1 MSYVG
6 VAPGTR
12 DSRLAIAASRWDS
25 IQQIRPDLGP
35 AVDLQRTLIGLVIDL
50 TGNLE
55 RSRLPKLS
63 LPSRYLAAK
72 LRKGTP
78 ALAGEPIP
86 MPTAVLKPVL
96 LQLCRELA
104 RGGAGAAADHI
115 HDVIDAGSL
124 EAGSLL
130 AGSLARDQNAIR
142 TAAAHRGLASDL
154 LWLVA
159 ELAVS
164 PFAYALQRMLVSPH
178 GQPLPDAALG
188 AAFDEWRH
196 GYCPMCGSWP
206 AIVESLAGA
215 RVLRCSFCALAWSL
229 PGIACLYCGEA
240 GSAFVISNPDPAR
253 PDRRLEVCG
262 SCRSYVKTVDVV
274 EPSPFPLLAI
284 ADLETM
290 DLDVLAMQQGY
301 QRPALRN
308 FGAIKTSA

>member
-1 MSYVG
+1 
-6 VAPGTR
+6 
-12 DSRLAIAASRWDS
+12 
-25 IQQIRPDLGP
+25 LGP
-35 AVDLQRTLIGLVIDL
+35 AVDLQRKLIGLVIDL
-50 TGNLE
+50 TGALE
-55 RSRLPKLS
+55 QSRLPRLS

-86 MPTAVLKPVL
+86 IPTAVLKPVL
-96 LQLCRELA
+96 LQLCAELA

-130 AGSLARDQNAIR
+130 AGSLARDQNGFR

-164 PFAYALQRMLVSPH
+164 PFAYALQQMLLCPQGHS
-178 GQPLPDAALG
+178 QPVAALG
-188 AAFDEWRH
+188 VALDEWPH
-196 GYCPMCGSWP
+196 GYCPVCGSWP
-206 AIVESLAGA
+206 ALVESLAGA

-229 PGIACLYCGEA
+229 PTEACLYCGEG
-240 GSAFVISNPDPAR
+240 GSAFVTSSPDPAR

-262 SCRSYVKTVDVV
+262 SCRSYVKTVDVT
-274 EPSPFPLLAI
+274 EPAPFPLLAI

-290 DLDVLAMQQGY
+290 DLDVLAMQDGY
-301 QRPALRN
+301 RRPALRS
-308 FGAIKTSA
+308 FGAAKTAV

>member
-6 VAPGTR
+6 FAPGTHR
-12 DSRLAIAASRWDS
+12 SRLITATARWDS
-25 IQQIRPDLGP
+25 ILLARPDLAP
-35 AVDLQRTLIGLVIDL
+35 AVDLQRKLIGLVIDL
-50 TGNLE
+50 TGALE
-55 RSRLPKLS
+55 QGRLPKLS
-63 LPSRYLAAK
+63 LPARYLAAK
-72 LRKGTP
+72 LKKGIP

-86 MPTAVLKPVL
+86 IPTAVLTPVL
-96 LQLCRELA
+96 LKLCQELSS
-104 RGGAGAAADHI
+104 GGAGAAADHI
-115 HDVIDAGSL
+115 HNVIDAGTL

-130 AGSLARDQNAIR
+130 AGSLARDQTAIR

-164 PFAYALQRMLVSPH
+164 PFAYALQQLLVSPPRH
-178 GQPLPDAALG
+178 SQPDAAL
-188 AAFDEWRH
+188 AAALEEWTH

-206 AIVESLAGA
+206 AIVESLAGV

-229 PGIACLYCGEA
+229 PTVSCLYCGE
-240 GSAFVISNPDPAR
+240 GGTAFATSSPDPTR

-262 SCRSYVKTVDVV
+262 SCRSYVKTIDVT

-308 FGAIKTSA
+308 FSTVKPAV

>member
-6 VAPGTR
+6 FAPGPR
-12 DSRLAIAASRWDS
+12 RFRLTIAASRWDS
-25 IQQIRPDLGP
+25 ILLIRPDLAP
-35 AVDLQRTLIGLVIDL
+35 AVDLQRKLIGLVITL
-50 TGNLE
+50 TSVLE
-55 RSRLPKLS
+55 QGRLPKLS
-63 LPSRYLAAK
+63 LPARYLAAK
-72 LRKGTP
+72 LKKGIP

-96 LQLCRELA
+96 LQLCVELA
-104 RGGAGAAADHI
+104 RGGAGGPADHI
-115 HDVIDAGSL
+115 HDVIDAGGL

-164 PFAYALQRMLVSPH
+164 PFAHALQQMLLCPQ
-178 GQPLPDAALG
+178 GQSQPDATLAAAL
-188 AAFDEWRH
+188 DEWPH

-206 AIVESLAGA
+206 AIVESLSGT

-229 PGIACLYCGEA
+229 PTVACLYCGEN
-240 GSAFVISNPDPAR
+240 GSAFVTSSPDPGR
-253 PDRRLEVCG
+253 PDRQLEVCG
-262 SCRSYVKTVDVV
+262 TCRSYVKTVDVT
-274 EPSPFPLLAI
+274 EPSLFPLLAI

-301 QRPALRN
+301 QRPALRS
-308 FGAIKTSA
+308 FGTVKTAV

>member
-6 VAPGTR
+6 FAPGTHR
-12 DSRLAIAASRWDS
+12 SRSNSATVRWDA
-25 IQQIRPDLGP
+25 ILQARPDLTP
-35 AVDLQRTLIGLVIDL
+35 AVELQRKLIGLVINL
-50 TGNLE
+50 TGALE
-55 RSRLPKLS
+55 QSRLPKLS

-72 LRKGTP
+72 LKKGTP

-86 MPTAVLKPVL
+86 MPTAVLRPVL
-96 LQLCRELA
+96 LKLCQELSS
-104 RGGAGAAADHI
+104 GGAGGAADHI
-115 HDVIDAGSL
+115 HNVIDAGTL

-164 PFAYALQRMLVSPH
+164 PFAYALQQLLLCPH
-178 GQPLPDAALG
+178 GQSQPEAAL
-188 AAFDEWRH
+188 AAALDDWTH

-215 RVLRCSFCALAWSL
+215 RVLRCSFCAMAWSL
-229 PGIACLYCGEA
+229 PTLSCLYCGES
-240 GSAFVISNPDPAR
+240 GSAFVTSSPDPAQ
-253 PDRRLEVCG
+253 PHRRLEVC
-262 SCRSYVKTVDVV
+262 STCRSYVKTIDVT

-301 QRPALRN
+301 QRPALKN
-308 FGAIKTSA
+308 FSAVKTAV